1 MKTERNYQPIM
12 VILVLIVIG
21 IFLWILLKD
30 WNESRLE
37 SARKQQGTEW
47 KQRADELARKVTDL
61 ETELKTVRGQLPSEE
76 KVAEVF
82 GETPDEAAAKDK
94 APASEEIERRV
105 MAFFSHL
112 DSQPYVKAY
121 ELEGGTYRQYA
132 WAVEALSANPPKVA
146 GETESLY
153 EMLKNVSYFFRV
165 LGKKRTL
172 LVADILKNEKE
183 ILESAMRVFYSWFT
197 SPSEK
202 LKGKPT
208 LPAMYAY
215 ASYLTDTFG
224 GRSYLL
230 RRTSKIR
237 LLTIYYCILT
247 LDRANDQKM
256 NPNGVDIRP
265 LIASTA
271 RDIRSQMGLSYQR
284 EYLAELDR
292 LARKYQM

>member
-30 WNESRLE
+30 WHDNRLE
-37 SARKQQGTEW
+37 NARKQEGTEW
-47 KQRADELARKVTDL
+47 KQRTDELSRKVTDL
-61 ETELKTVRGQLPSEE
+61 ETELKTVRGVLPSEE

-82 GETPDEAAAKDK
+82 GTAPDETAAEDK
-94 APASEEIERRV
+94 PLTTEEIERRV
-105 MAFFSHL
+105 LAFFNHL
-112 DSQPYVKAY
+112 DSRPYVKAY
-121 ELEGGTYRQYA
+121 ELEGGTYRQYTL
-132 WAVEALSANPPKVA
+132 AVEALSANPPKVA

-165 LGKKRTL
+165 LGKKRIL
-172 LVADILKNEKE
+172 LAAE
-183 ILESAMRVFYSWFT
+183 ILHKEKDIMESAMRVFYMWYT
-197 SPSEK
+197 SPSGK
-202 LKGKPT
+202 LKGKPS
-208 LPAMYAY
+208 LPAMYTY
-215 ASYLTDTFG
+215 ASFLTDTFG

-230 RRTSKIR
+230 RRDSKIR

-265 LIASTA
+265 LIAAAA
-271 RDIRSQMGLSYQR
+271 RDIRSQMGLTYQR
-284 EYLAELDR
+284 EYLAELER